1 MQDNKTRYLKERAAL
16 LQAVRSFFI
25 EQDYLEVET
34 PIRLPALAPEA
45 YIEPEIAG
53 NWFLQTSPEL
63 CMKRLLAAGL
73 PKIFQICKC
82 FRKNE
87 RGRYHLPEMTMLEWY
102 ATDHDY
108 LNLMTDCEALIKKLC
123 PQGILGLNGKI
134 IDLTA
139 PWQRLSLTQA
149 FERYAPISVNEAI
162 AADSFDE
169 ILVTTVEPHL
179 GQNKPVFLYD
189 YPAPLASL
197 ALLHLNNPKLAQRF
211 ELYIGGIELANGFTE
226 LNNPQEQRQRFIN
239 EQDLITRQGRQP
251 GPTPEPFL
259 TALEHMP
266 PAAGI
271 AMGLDRLV
279 MLCTGAETIDQV
291 VSFTPEE
298 L

>member
-1 MQDNKTRYLKERAAL
+1 VKGNKTGFLKERAAL

-25 EQDYLEVET
+25 EQGYLEVET
-34 PIRLPALAPEA
+34 PVRLPALAPEA
-45 YIEPEIAG
+45 YIEPEAADD
-53 NWFLQTSPEL
+53 WFLQTSPEL

-82 FRKNE
+82 FRKKE

-102 ATDHDY
+102 AADRDY
-108 LNLMTDCEALIKKLC
+108 LDLMTDCEALFQRLL
-123 PQGILGLNGKI
+123 PQNNLKRHGQI

-139 PWQRLSLTQA
+139 PWQRLSLAQA
-149 FERYAPISVNEAI
+149 FEAYAPISEGEAI
-162 AADSFDE
+162 AAGSFDE
-169 ILVTTVEPHL
+169 MLVTMVEPHL
-179 GQNKPVFLYD
+179 GQDKPVFLYD
-189 YPAPLASL
+189 YPAALASL
-197 ALLHLNNPKLAQRF
+197 ARLHPNNPKLAQRF
-211 ELYIGGIELANGFTE
+211 ELYIAGLELANGFTE
-226 LNNPQEQRQRFIN
+226 LNNPLEQRQRFRN
-239 EQDLITRQGRQP
+239 EQDLMTSHGRQP
-251 GPTPEPFL
+251 GPMPEAFL
-259 TALEHMP
+259 EALSHMP